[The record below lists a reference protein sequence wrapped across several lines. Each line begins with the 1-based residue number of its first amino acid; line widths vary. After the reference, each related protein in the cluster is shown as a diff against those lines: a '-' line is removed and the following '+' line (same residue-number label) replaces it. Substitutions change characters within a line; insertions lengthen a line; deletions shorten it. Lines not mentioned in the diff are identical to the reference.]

1 MLKGLEQSLKNKKKK
16 KQLNKRLNL
25 VGEEDGGAQFFS
37 LEQIMAAREFQASK
51 EAEEAQ
57 RQQNIINK
65 KAIAAANKQKKEAE
79 KLKRAKIAT
88 ERRSAKTTEMQL
100 RKEAKKAAK
109 AHRQRQL
116 TLPISSTVPIK
127 AKTPR
132 KGRISKP
139 HPPVIASEVEVA
151 VLATS
156 RGRRVQRP
164 QRFNI

>member
-1 MLKGLEQSLKNKKKK
+1 
-16 KQLNKRLNL
+16 
-25 VGEEDGGAQFFS
+25 
-37 LEQIMAAREFQASK
+37 MAVREFQTSK
-51 EAEEAQ
+51 EAKEAQ
-57 RQQNIINK
+57 RQQNIIDR

-79 KLKRAKIAT
+79 KLEKAKIAT
-88 ERRSAKTTEMQL
+88 ERRSAKVAEMQF
-100 RKEAKKAAK
+100 RKEAREAAK
-109 AHRQRQL
+109 AYRQRQS

-151 VLATS
+151 VLAIS
-156 RGRRVQRP
+156 RGRHVQRP

>member
-1 MLKGLEQSLKNKKKK
+1 
-16 KQLNKRLNL
+16 
-25 VGEEDGGAQFFS
+25 
-37 LEQIMAAREFQASK
+37 MAVREFQTSK
-51 EAEEAQ
+51 EAKEAQ
-57 RQQNIINK
+57 RQQNIIDR

-79 KLKRAKIAT
+79 KLEKAKIAT
-88 ERRSAKTTEMQL
+88 ERRSAKVAEMQF
-100 RKEAKKAAK
+100 RKEAREAAK
-109 AHRQRQL
+109 AYRQRQS

-151 VLATS
+151 VLTTS

-164 QRFNI
+164 QHFNI